1 MKNPSSSKKSNDY
14 YYDYSEAV
22 ARLEKFR
29 KKSMKTTKVDV
40 LSNQVRLNSL
50 EKSKMRKS
58 ILLSLS
64 GLALF
69 LAACP
74 SVA

>member
-22 ARLEKFR
+22 AKLEKFR

-69 LAACP
+69 LAACA